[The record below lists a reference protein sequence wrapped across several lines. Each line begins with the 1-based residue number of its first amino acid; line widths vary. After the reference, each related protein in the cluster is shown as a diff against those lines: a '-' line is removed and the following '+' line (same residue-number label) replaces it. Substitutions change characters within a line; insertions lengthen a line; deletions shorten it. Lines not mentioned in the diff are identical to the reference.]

1 MVTWTT
7 LLSTR
12 EFRYRLSRT
21 GGSNLTVADYGR
33 IFLAMVDFLA
43 GEMIPL
49 QIAEGIPKI
58 KRTNKLLFINDL
70 QKSMALFR
78 VDFRAYILKK
88 TQL

>member
-49 QIAEGIPKI
+49 QIAEGIPKT
-58 KRTNKLLFINDL
+58 KKTNKLLFISNL
-70 QKSMALFR
+70 QKKRTLFR

-88 TQL
+88 TQP

>member
-58 KRTNKLLFINDL
+58 KKTNKYYLLMTYRKVWPCF
-70 QKSMALFR
+70 ALIS
-78 VDFRAYILKK
+78 ALIY
-88 TQL
+88 